1 MRHSRFFLSALL
13 MGSVA
18 FGIAASASAQTPFQ
32 IEAQSGSTTQ
42 VVANGATVNVVANGT
57 GQSTQA
63 TFIVTYLGA
72 GTAAVNVP
80 QLLGSSTFALV
91 SAPAANLTS
100 GQSAS
105 YVVSFTPSSGAQAQS
120 SFSLSYTSGATTG
133 TISLNLIGTSPNFIL
148 GYAIQ
153 PQGNAV
159 SLSNGGTLTFPATV
173 VGSTATALLTIA
185 NMGSAAGVLNSF
197 SLPGTAFQTKS
208 LPLLP
213 VTIGA
218 GQALQITLVYTPTA
232 IESDSGTIQMSL
244 GGTNVTINLVGTG
257 VASQLNFQF
266 TEGTQTLTVNQNQ
279 VSLPDT
285 RVGTTATV
293 SVVATNNGNAA
304 DTVNTISIS
313 GGGGFLIA
321 SAPPL
326 PQTILPGASINL
338 TLTFTPPQAG
348 TFTAGL
354 LVGTDTVTIT
364 AKGLGPNYQYSYTT
378 GTTPNPVSPNGNVF
392 FATAQLGQSSSTTF
406 TITNTGTAS
415 GVISGIF
422 IGEANSPFAITG
434 LPPLPITIAVNQ
446 SLTFGITFTP
456 TSVASLSGT
465 LHLDGTTFILT
476 GAGGTPP
483 TFPSYS
489 LTGPTGTLGPLQ
501 QPLITL
507 NIAAPY
513 PLDVNGTLTMTV
525 LPDGFTADPAIQF
538 STGGKTVTFTIPAN
552 TTAAVFPTGSTS
564 IRLQTGSTSGAIVL
578 TPTFT
583 TASNVPLTPAA
594 SQNLQLVIP
603 PTAPV
608 LIGAQV
614 TAQTAAGLTLAITG
628 VSNSQT
634 LTQLS
639 FSFTT
644 AANYN
649 VTGADVNVPVSS
661 VASAWFQSAA
671 AQTFGG
677 QFVAT
682 IPFTF
687 TGPGSTGTATSTVN
701 LTAAV
706 TGVTISATNAQ
717 GTSSSL
723 MVSLP

>member
-1 MRHSRFFLSALL
+1 
-13 MGSVA
+13 MGSLA
-18 FGIAASASAQTPFQ
+18 LGIAASASAQVPFQ
-32 IEAQSGSTTQ
+32 LEIQSGSTTQ
-42 VVANGATVNVVANGT
+42 AVSNGASVNVVASGV
-57 GQSTQA
+57 GQST
-63 TFIVTYLGA
+63 TLTLTVTYTGA
-72 GTAAVNVP
+72 GTATLNNP
-80 QLLGSSTFALV
+80 QILGSSAFSLASGS
-91 SAPAANLTS
+91 SATVPS
-100 GQSAS
+100 GQSTA
-105 YVVSFTPSSGAQAQS
+105 YVIQFTPSSGAQVQG
-120 SFSLSYTSGATTG
+120 SLSVSYTAGSASGTV
-133 TISLNLIGTSPNFIL
+133 SLNLIGTSPNFVL

-173 VGSTATALLTIA
+173 VGSSTTALLTIA
-185 NMGSAAGVLNSF
+185 NTGSAAGVLNSL
-197 SLPGTAFQTKS
+197 SLTGAAFQTKS
-208 LPLLP
+208 LQLLP

-218 GQALQITLVYTPTA
+218 GQALQVTLLYTPTA
-232 IESDSGTIQMSL
+232 IESDSGALQMSL
-244 GGTNVTINLVGTG
+244 AGTNVNINLAGTG
-257 VASQLNFQF
+257 IASQLTFQL
-266 TEGTQTLTVNQNQ
+266 TEGTQTLTLNQNQ

-304 DTVNTISIS
+304 ATVNTISVS
-313 GGGGFLIA
+313 GGGGFQIA

-338 TLTFTPPQAG
+338 TLTFTPTQAG
-348 TFTAGL
+348 IFTAGL
-354 LVGTDTVTIT
+354 LVGSDTVTIT

-378 GTTPNPVSPNGNVF
+378 GTTTNPVSPNGDIF
-392 FATAQLGQSSSTTF
+392 FATASLGQSSSTTF

-422 IGEANSPFAITG
+422 IGEANSPFAITD
-434 LPPLPITIAVNQ
+434 LPALPITIAVNQ
-446 SLTFGITFTP
+446 SLSFGITFSP
-456 TSVASLSGT
+456 TSVTSLSGT
-465 LHLDGTTFILT
+465 LHLDGTTFVLT

-483 TFPSYS
+483 AFPSYS

-501 QPLITL
+501 QPVITL

-513 PLDVNGTLTMTV
+513 PLAVNGTLTMTV
-525 LPDGFTADPAIQF
+525 IPDGFSADPAIQF
-538 STGGKTVTFTIPAN
+538 STTGRTVTFTIPAN
-552 TTAAVFPTGSTS
+552 TTTAVFPTGGNS
-564 IRLQTGSTSGAIVL
+564 IRLQTGSTSGTIVL

-583 TASNVPLTPAA
+583 TASNVPLSPAG

-608 LIGAQV
+608 LIGATV
-614 TAQTAAGLTLAITG
+614 TAQTAAGLTLAISG

-639 FSFTT
+639 FSFAT

-649 VTGADVNVPVSS
+649 VTGASANVSVSS

-706 TGVTISATNAQ
+706 TGVTITATNAQ